1 MSRIGKQPIPLSSEI
16 SVKFD
21 GFEVRVKGPRGE
33 LVQRIHPDMQIEI
46 ESDQIKVL
54 RPSDGRIH
62 RSLHGLTRQL
72 VNNMVEGVTKGFTRE
87 LEIIG
92 VGYKAEIKGNR
103 MVLTLGFSHPIVVIP
118 PDGIT
123 FEVTG
128 NNHVKVLGINKQVV
142 GEMAARIRKLRK
154 PEPYKGKGI
163 RYKGE
168 HVRRKAGKTA
178 A

>member
-1 MSRIGKQPIPLSSEI
+1 MN
-16 SVKFD
+16 
-21 GFEVRVKGPRGE
+21 VKGPRGE
-33 LVQRIHPDMQIEI
+33 LVQRIHPDMRIEI
-46 ESDQIKVL
+46 ESDQIKVS

-72 VNNMVEGVTKGFTRE
+72 VANMVEGVLKGFTKE

-103 MVLTLGFSHPIVVIP
+103 IVLSLGFSHPIVVIP
-118 PDGIT
+118 PDGIS

-128 NNHVKVLGINKQVV
+128 NTHVKILGINKQVV